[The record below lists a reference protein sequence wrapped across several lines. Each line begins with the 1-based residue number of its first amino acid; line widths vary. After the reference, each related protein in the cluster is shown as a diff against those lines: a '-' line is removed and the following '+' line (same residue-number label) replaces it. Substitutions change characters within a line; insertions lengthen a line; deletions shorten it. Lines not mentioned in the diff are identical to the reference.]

1 MRKVTYG
8 GGSSLDLYIAGPDE
22 AMDWLQWSD
31 DAQAISAASWKG
43 VDTILMGRK
52 TFEFA
57 IRSGGGGGASSKF
70 RTYVFSRTL
79 QQVPEGAELVRDDA
93 VEFVRRLKSE
103 PGGDIILMGGGELG
117 SALIEGGVV
126 DEIGFNIHPVLLGG
140 GVPGLPPISRRVAL
154 ELIEARPI
162 AKGCVFVLYKVL
174 GAQPLSGAGAGDPA
188 RGD

>member
-8 GGSSLDLYIAGPDE
+8 GACSLDGYIAGPDE

-52 TFEFA
+52 TFDFA
-57 IRSGGGGGASSKF
+57 MKSGGGGANSKI

-79 QQVPEGAELVRDDA
+79 EEVPEGAELISEDA
-93 VEFVRRLKSE
+93 AGFVRKLKEE
-103 PGGDIILMGGGELG
+103 PGGDIIVMGGGELG

-126 DEIGFNIHPVLLGG
+126 DEIGFNIHPVLLGA
-140 GVPGLPPISRRVAL
+140 GVPGLPPMDRRVAL

-162 AKGCVFVLYKVL
+162 AKGCVLVRYKV
-174 GAQPLSGAGAGDPA
+174 G
-188 RGD
+188 